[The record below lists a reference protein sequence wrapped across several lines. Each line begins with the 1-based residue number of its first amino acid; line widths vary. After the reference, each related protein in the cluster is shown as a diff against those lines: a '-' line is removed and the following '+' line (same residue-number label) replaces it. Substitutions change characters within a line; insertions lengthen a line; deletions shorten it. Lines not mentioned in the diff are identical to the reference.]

1 VLVLTISKTWFRDLY
16 NFPKRSI
23 HDAPPP
29 PPAQTVS
36 ETLSISDD
44 PVKTTDNVSRSV
56 EEKKEK
62 EGIAEEEEEEE
73 KEEKESLPTLPQPP
87 VADMMNQINPPS
99 LPSATTTSS
108 GNSSNGRVKVP
119 LISVIIPTRGDKL
132 ASLKEAVSSIFRQE
146 GLLEEEEEEEGVL
159 FDPLGQGDLF
169 QWSDEEFNQKRRQ
182 AKSEHEFLSSQIFFQ
197 VEVVICIDGA
207 GAGDNMEEEGRND
220 SSTPHIFSDGRV
232 KIIHHLP
239 ASLGKPGL
247 VRNTAINASKGEWV
261 NLPSS
266 SLPLF
271 LSLCLL
277 YILKRNL
284 KDL

>member
-62 EGIAEEEEEEE
+62 EGIVE
-73 KEEKESLPTLPQPP
+73 EEKESLPTLPQPP

-99 LPSATTTSS
+99 LPSATTTTSS
-108 GNSSNGRVKVP
+108 GNSSKGRVKVP

-146 GLLEEEEEEEGVL
+146 GLLNEEEGGVM
-159 FDPLGQGDLF
+159 FDPLRLQGDLF